1 MGNKKSSKKSKPIS
15 PSVRRKRK
23 ERRKEK
29 RERKASVEGATGVDP
44 IDKKTQGFERARRS
58 THGSCH
64 HIFPTSRGG
73 PKEEKKNKYIWPGIN
88 LKESEKRHRAW
99 HQMFFNLLPSEV
111 IIIISS
117 WTTKEGGLD
126 RLLVGRKNLEAW
138 KTVFGAKNPCEVI
151 ILIRET
157 FVPVEID
164 VLRNNF

>member
-1 MGNKKSSKKSKPIS
+1 LGNKKSSKKSKPIS
-15 PSVRRKRK
+15 PSVRRKRR
-23 ERRKEK
+23 ERRKER
-29 RERKASVEGATGVDP
+29 RERNASLESTTSIDP
-44 IDKKTQGFERARRS
+44 RDKKAQGFERARRS

-73 PKEEKKNKYIWPGIN
+73 PKEEARNKYIWPGVN

-126 RLLVGRKNLEAW
+126 RSLIGRKNLEAW
-138 KTVFGAKNPCEVI
+138 KAVFGIKNPYEVTAF
-151 ILIRET
+151 IRET
-157 FVPVEID
+157 FVSVETAI
-164 VLRNNF
+164 LRDNF